1 MKKNN
6 KNNTVKYC
14 EKRIKNEEDK
24 KKENIYYKT
33 YIVTDKNRVE
43 RCWIYRIQL
52 FSESYANKIPDFCL
66 LKITFALSRGLDEI
80 SFEIPGS

>member
-43 RCWIYRIQL
+43 RC
-52 FSESYANKIPDFCL
+52 
-66 LKITFALSRGLDEI
+66 
-80 SFEIPGS
+80 